1 MTKRVIQERIKS
13 MKRLLQVLG
22 LDYFPEFE
30 PVLIEAFTHRSAVNE
45 KSGSQSHNERLEFL
59 GDAVLELVT
68 TEFLFNR
75 FPDKQEGELTNI
87 RSALVCGQH
96 LSQVARKLK
105 FGQYLI
111 LSAGEARSGGAD
123 KDYLLANVVEA
134 FIGAIYKTLG
144 MEAVQKFIS
153 DWVLEDVEEIIRTG
167 AHRDAKSE
175 FQEISQ
181 GTLGFTPHYKVL
193 LEEGKDHEKKFEMGA
208 FIEEHLVGNGIGGS
222 KKEAQMAAAADALT
236 KKTEWLGVLKPAE
249 KVE

>member
-1 MTKRVIQERIKS
+1 LTKKKIQKRIKA

-30 PVLIEAFTHRSAVNE
+30 PVLTEAFTHRSSVNE
-45 KSGSQSHNERLEFL
+45 KIGNQCHNERLEFL
-59 GDAVLELVT
+59 GDAVLELVS

-96 LSQVARKLK
+96 LAQVARKLQLGK
-105 FGQYLI
+105 YLI

-123 KDYLLANVVEA
+123 KDYLLANVVES
-134 FIGAIYKTLG
+134 FIGAIYKTQG

-153 DWVLEDVEEIIRTG
+153 EWVLDDVEEIIRTG

-175 FQEISQ
+175 FQEITQ
-181 GTLGFTPHYKVL
+181 GKLGFTPHYEVL
-193 LEEGKDHEKKFEMGA
+193 SEEGKDHEKKFEIGA
-208 FIEEHLVGNGIGGS
+208 YIEEHLIEKGIGGS
-222 KKEAQMAAAADALT
+222 KKEAQTAAAVNAL
-236 KKTEWLGVLKPAE
+236 KKKSEWLKLIKPSE
-249 KVE
+249 NFE

>member
-1 MTKRVIQERIKS
+1 MTEKVIQERIKS

-22 LDYFPEFE
+22 LEYFPEFD
-30 PVLIEAFTHRSAVNE
+30 PVLTEAFTHRSSVNE
-45 KSGSQSHNERLEFL
+45 KTGNHTHNERLEFL
-59 GDAVLELVT
+59 GDAVLELVS

-96 LSQVARKLK
+96 LAQVARKLK

-134 FIGAIYKTLG
+134 FIGAVYKTQG
-144 MEAVQKFIS
+144 MKAVQKFIS
-153 DWVLEDVEEIIRTG
+153 EWVLDDVEEIIRTG

-175 FQEISQ
+175 FQEITQ
-181 GTLGFTPHYKVL
+181 GDLGFTPHYEVL

-208 FIEEHLVGNGIGGS
+208 YIEEHLVGKGIGGS
-222 KKEAQMAAAADALT
+222 KKEAQMAAAANALT
-236 KKTEWLGVLKPAE
+236 KKVEWLKLVTPAE